1 MKSLAKLMGNPSIA
15 VLVIF
20 LSCLAIVAGFLW
32 QNQYISKQH
41 QKVITQKQS
50 HIAGIIHSAIENKI
64 AGYNKQIAAVAESPQ
79 LATII
84 ARQDPRLIAS
94 QQRAL
99 MRLFPQASQVC
110 LIEASVD
117 EPDPDACIP
126 ITFATLNSL
135 RLAKK
140 EGSAPVAIMQTTQ
153 EDAYLL
159 LTQSIKDNNNKVMG
173 ILAITMPA
181 KVVQKL
187 LLPEFSTEGYIEL
200 QQPRKTGEPQL
211 LSVKGSKPSAA
222 GTPSVSKITGSQW
235 QVAYWPEQAGQGG
248 GSRLILFVVVTGL
261 VVLLVVGLFWFLGR
275 GLQRLVSADLATLV
289 VMVRDA
295 RAGELKPLYPARTPD
310 IVGTIHTVREE
321 LSGMRGPSTR
331 PKPKAKPKSSPVAAS
346 ADTPDI
352 DLDLD
357 MD

>member
-1 MKSLAKLMGNPSIA
+1 MKTLSLARFP
-15 VLVIF
+15 LVF
-20 LSCLAIVAGFLW
+20 AAISGALVMVA
-32 QNQYISKQH
+32 
-41 QKVITQKQS
+41 
-50 HIAGIIHSAIENKI
+50 SAILYVATGVEVSDTRAARDQLMAQQLAQQVAAKLEFQRLTLAQFAQAESVVDAALSGDYERRQQVTDALVRQLPYAWKI
-64 AGYNKQIAAVAESPQ
+64 RLVSANFKSTLPDERPPVGYADLDLVNQSLAQGKAPAAVADQVGTPQARVLMVQPVFKPGEETVVGHLLLSVRYALVGELIEQ
-79 LATII
+79 LAVGGGHI
-84 ARQDPRLIAS
+84 Q
-94 QQRAL
+94 
-99 MRLFPQASQVC
+99 
-110 LIEASVD
+110 
-117 EPDPDACIP
+117 
-126 ITFATLNSL
+126 
-135 RLAKK
+135 
-140 EGSAPVAIMQTTQ
+140 
-153 EDAYLL
+153 
-159 LTQSIKDNNNKVMG
+159 
-173 ILAITMPA
+173 
-181 KVVQKL
+181 
-187 LLPEFSTEGYIEL
+187 L

-222 GTPSVSKITGSQW
+222 GNPFVSKITGSQW

-295 RAGELKPLYPARTPD
+295 RAGELKPLYPARAPD

-331 PKPKAKPKSSPVAAS
+331 PKPKAKPKSRPVAAS